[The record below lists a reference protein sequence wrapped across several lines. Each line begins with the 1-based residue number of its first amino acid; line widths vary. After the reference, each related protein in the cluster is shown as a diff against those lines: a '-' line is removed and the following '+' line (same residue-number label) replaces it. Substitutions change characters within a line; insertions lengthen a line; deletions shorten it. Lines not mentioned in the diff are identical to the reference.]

1 MGLFSFSRSSKKYLD
16 RQFQAI
22 HQHVDF
28 LHNDLFVLLRNYLKL
43 DDGEAV
49 ELETRHPVAYES
61 NDHLHPLGTVKDNTR
76 CPKFF
81 WKCEGMFPERERLRF
96 LDMGCSS
103 GGLVLDAILR
113 GHFAI
118 GLEGS
123 DASLKEQ
130 RAQWRILSDRLFT
143 CDITKE
149 FFIRDRATRELK
161 KFDVISM
168 WDVLE
173 HIAESDL
180 PQLLN
185 NIRTH
190 LADGGIFVGSVS
202 FSPSVHDGVELHVTR
217 HEREWWEKTF
227 ADHGFEIL
235 PPFEPQF
242 MPRGGFN
249 PSHCYLPP
257 IGLDPEHF
265 GIAVRKRIHES

>member
-1 MGLFSFSRSSKKYLD
+1 MGLFSFSRSSRKYLD

-28 LHNDLFVLLRNYLKL
+28 LHDDLFVLLKSYLRL

-49 ELETRHPVAYES
+49 ALETDYPVAYES
-61 NDHLHPLGTVKDNTR
+61 NDHLHPLGTIKDNTR

-81 WKCEGMFPERERLRF
+81 RKCEGLFPDRERLRF

-113 GHFAI
+113 GHFAV

-123 DASLKEQ
+123 DSSLKEQ
-130 RAQWRILSDRLFT
+130 RAQWRILANNLFT

-149 FFIRDRATRELK
+149 FFVRKRATREIQE
-161 KFDVISM
+161 FDIVSM

-173 HIAESDL
+173 HIAEANL
-180 PQLLN
+180 PGLLA
-185 NIRTH
+185 NIRNH
-190 LADGGIFVGSVS
+190 LATGGIFVGSVS
-202 FSPSVHDGVELHVTR
+202 FSQSMHDGVELHVTR
-217 HEREWWEKTF
+217 KKREWWERIF
-227 ADHGFEIL
+227 ADNGFEIM

-249 PSHCYLPP
+249 PAHCYLPP

-265 GIAVRKRIHES
+265 GIAVKKTGA